1 MIPHQSIVQRIRR
14 GVKKPDEKG
23 VLGTGSC
30 FTFRIGNLEKGGL
43 LPLDSTEFKI
53 QYVSGITDEGS
64 HVESLY
70 Q

>member
-1 MIPHQSIVQRIRR
+1 MALTFGSCATGILA
-14 GVKKPDEKG
+14 EKG

-64 HVESLY
+64 HDESLY

>member
-1 MIPHQSIVQRIRR
+1 MEAGCYSVINPKE
-14 GVKKPDEKG
+14 KKPDEKG

-64 HVESLY
+64 HDESLY